1 MKANPGNPPFQI
13 KRTTRAGV
21 MSGWSCDCRCYSR
34 TLKSS
39 AACCLKCS
47 PQETQEFVLNELQ
60 WDEQSHHLRLAECSV
75 SNSRCCYRA
84 PLKRSLRNTRKSAGN
99 TGMAPCARDGG
110 FSSLDSKAKRSR
122 WNPSV
127 CLTIRAFNH
136 ITSISA
142 SSHTDLNAFMLW
154 KPTWKNYLSCKSGSG
169 VEMDKQSFTKTLC
182 II

>member
-1 MKANPGNPPFQI
+1 MG
-13 KRTTRAGV
+13 
-21 MSGWSCDCRCYSR
+21 SCQAALVIVAVIR

-39 AACCLKCS
+39 AVCCLKCR
-47 PQETQEFVLNELQ
+47 PQETQESVLNELQ
-60 WDEQSHHLRLAECSV
+60 RDEQSHHPRLAERSV
-75 SNSRCCYRA
+75 SNSGCCNCA

-99 TGMAPCARDGG
+99 TGMAPCARGGG

-127 CLTIRAFNH
+127 CLTIPAFNH

-154 KPTWKNYLSCKSGSG
+154 KPTWKNYLSCKSKSG
-169 VEMDKQSFTKTLC
+169 VGMDKQSFTKTLC

>member
-1 MKANPGNPPFQI
+1 MKSNPGNSSFQI

-21 MSGWSCDCRCYSR
+21 MSGWSCDCHCYSR

-39 AACCLKCS
+39 ALCCLKCR

-60 WDEQSHHLRLAECSV
+60 WDEQSHHLCLAECSV
-75 SNSRCCYRA
+75 SNSRCCYCA
-84 PLKRSLRNTRKSAGN
+84 PLKRSLHNTRKSAGN

-142 SSHTDLNAFMLW
+142 SSHTALNAFML
-154 KPTWKNYLSCKSGSG
+154 
-169 VEMDKQSFTKTLC
+169 
-182 II
+182 